1 MKMIKLKI
9 EIIILLKSMT
19 IIINNNKLYKM
30 KLQCGYLPGTNSM
43 CYHPIQNVKFWG
55 DNWKTCNIVLD
66 GKIIKTITNN
76 NQTVIVEQELNNS
89 YGIELKVN
97 GQKIYEHFYV
107 YYVDLV
113 FDSQPEYELIESM
126 IVDH

>member
-1 MKMIKLKI
+1 
-9 EIIILLKSMT
+9 
-19 IIINNNKLYKM
+19 M

-66 GKIIKTITNN
+66 GKTIKTITNN
-76 NQTVIVEQELNNS
+76 NQTVIVEQEHNNS
-89 YGIELKVN
+89 YEIEFKVN
-97 GQKIYEHFYV
+97 EQTIYKQRYLYF
-107 YYVDLV
+107 VDLI
-113 FDSQPEYELIESM
+113 FDSPPEYELIDSM